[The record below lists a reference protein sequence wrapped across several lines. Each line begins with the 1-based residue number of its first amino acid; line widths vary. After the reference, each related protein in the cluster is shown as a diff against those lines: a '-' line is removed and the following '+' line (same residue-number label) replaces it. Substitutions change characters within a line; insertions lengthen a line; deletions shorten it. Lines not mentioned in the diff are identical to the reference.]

1 VAKKLFDA
9 MLAALFPDY
18 CTVCEVPVFADSFLR
33 CEKIRPPNAPE
44 FSKRA
49 LKNSG
54 DRAVKNLKKQWC
66 ADCWQELALESR
78 LQCNFCG
85 AEMRA
90 ANPLGGGCWLCRNA
104 RLRFDRAICLGNY
117 DGLLRDLV
125 IQMKNQHIDDVAVRL
140 AHLIAWK
147 LSQQFWTKRIDLIV
161 PVPTFWKRRLKRG
174 FCAAELLAETI
185 AKDIGVKASRSHVRF
200 IRQTEKQ
207 GRLSITKRRKNI
219 VGALEMNSRHD
230 IRDKI
235 ILIVDDV
242 MTSGATVSELAKVL
256 KKNGAAAVFVAVVA
270 RGAGV
275 R

>member
-1 VAKKLFDA
+1 
-9 MLAALFPDY
+9 MLAAVFPDY
-18 CTVCEVPVFADSFLR
+18 CTACEAPVFVESF
-33 CEKIRPPNAPE
+33 
-44 FSKRA
+44 
-49 LKNSG
+49 SG
-54 DRAVKNLKKQWC
+54 DRQSQFPLVGGDSNGELNANARPNLNLKKQWC
-66 ADCWQELALESR
+66 AACWQELAIASR
-78 LQCNFCG
+78 LQCDFCG

-125 IQMKNQHIDDVAVRL
+125 IQMKNQHVDHVAVRL
-140 AHLIAWK
+140 AHLMAWK
-147 LSQQFWTKRIDLIV
+147 LRQQFWAKRIDLIV

-185 AKDIGVKASRSHVRF
+185 ARETGVKSSRSHVHF

-207 GRLSITKRRKNI
+207 GRLSIAKRRKNI
-219 VGALEMNSRHD
+219 VGALEVNSRHD

-256 KKNGAAAVFVAVVA
+256 KKQGAAAVFVAVVA